1 MTKFVVFE
9 SEHRDVVGCTALE
22 SWEAA
27 PALQLDADDKPMK
40 IVKEFEAEKW
50 EDAMQV
56 YYDYYGLGRYKPMEE
71 HGWSHSDALPVV
83 APTTQP
89 QDTCSESSKE

>member
-27 PALQLDADDKPMK
+27 PALQLDVDDKLMK
-40 IVKEFEAEKW
+40 IVKEFEAETW
-50 EDAMQV
+50 GEAMQV
-56 YYDYYGLGRYKPMEE
+56 YNDHYGYGKYRPMEE
-71 HGWSHSDALPVV
+71 QWEISDALPVV